1 MLSLAYKLKAEIDSP
16 LGKSTE
22 FALSASC
29 AQFRVLFGNL
39 WQTKFEKRM
48 PPSLFLSFLEINT
61 GLFSV
66 LKVQI
71 FWEGNQILKKI
82 SQFFNITL
90 GIFFQNYLAL
100 LEYLN
105 FNIERNVH
113 YYLTF
118 EKKASKLLDKVW
130 KF

>member
-48 PPSLFLSFLEINT
+48 PPLLFLSLNQYETAPYFV
-61 GLFSV
+61 LF
-66 LKVQI
+66 
-71 FWEGNQILKKI
+71 
-82 SQFFNITL
+82 
-90 GIFFQNYLAL
+90 
-100 LEYLN
+100 
-105 FNIERNVH
+105 
-113 YYLTF
+113 
-118 EKKASKLLDKVW
+118 
-130 KF
+130 